1 MHSNIDLQYVSQNSL
16 FSWVAATVQETL
28 CGLSLSIPFS
38 QHKKA
43 LSRKSLTYQFIVL
56 KRENSTPVLQNKI
69 RKGRRP
75 S

>member
-1 MHSNIDLQYVSQNSL
+1 MHSNIDLQYVSQNAL

-56 KRENSTPVLQNKI
+56 K
-69 RKGRRP
+69 
-75 S
+75 